1 MPLEST
7 MIIVDNSEYMR
18 NGDYSPTRFGAQSDA
33 VSVIF
38 GTKTQSNPEN
48 TVGVMTMAGKT
59 PEILVTPTQDV
70 GKVLGAL
77 HGLKINGEADIT
89 TGLQIAQLAL
99 KHRQNKNQRQRVIV
113 FVGSPLGADE
123 KVLMKLGKKLKKNNV
138 AVDIISFGEE
148 ENDARLRSF
157 VETVSSGDNS
167 HMVSVPPG
175 PHLLSDS
182 IISSPI
188 LAEDRGITGGLDGN
202 VPVGAGGSN
211 QDFEY
216 GVDPSLDPELAMALR
231 MSMQEEQARQEAAAA
246 VAMEP
251 STAESSTASPL
262 ENAVTPSQTTP
273 VDTSMTT
280 DDDDEEALLAQAL
293 ALSQGED
300 VDMTDEA
307 DLDEAEAI
315 AKAIRESQNE
325 DGSDGTK

>member
-1 MPLEST
+1 MPLEAT

-70 GKVLGAL
+70 GKILAAL

-89 TGLQIAQLAL
+89 TGIQIAQLAL
-99 KHRQNKNQRQRVIV
+99 KHRQNKNQRQRVVV
-113 FVGSPLGADE
+113 FVGSPLSADE
-123 KVLMKLGKKLKKNNV
+123 KVLVKLGKKLKKNNI
-138 AVDIISFGEE
+138 AVDIVSFGEE
-148 ENDARLRSF
+148 ENESRLRSF

-175 PHLLSDS
+175 PHLLSD
-182 IISSPI
+182 IIVSSPI
-188 LAEDRGITGGLDGN
+188 LAEDRGITDGVEGDVPGG
-202 VPVGAGGSN
+202 PSGSN
-211 QDFEY
+211 QDFEF

-246 VAMEP
+246 VTVGP
-251 STAESSTASPL
+251 STAETSVAPASANDP
-262 ENAVTPSQTTP
+262 TPSQTTP
-273 VDTSMTT
+273 VDTSMTA
-280 DDDDEEALLAQAL
+280 DDDEEALLAQAL

-300 VDMTDEA
+300 VDMADEA

-325 DGSDGTK
+325 DESDGTK

>member
-1 MPLEST
+1 

-70 GKVLGAL
+70 GKILTAL

-89 TGLQIAQLAL
+89 TGIQIAQLAL

-123 KVLMKLGKKLKKNNV
+123 KVLTKLAKKLKKNNV

-148 ENDARLRSF
+148 ENDVRLRSF

-188 LAEDRGITGGLDGN
+188 LAEDRGIPDGLGGD
-202 VPVGAGGSN
+202 VPGGAGGSS
-211 QDFEY
+211 QDFEF

-231 MSMQEEQARQEAAAA
+231 MSMQEEQARQEAAAT
-246 VAMEP
+246 
-251 STAESSTASPL
+251 TAIGSSTTESPAPPL
-262 ENAVTPSQTTP
+262 ENAPAPSQTTSL
-273 VDTSMTT
+273 DTSMNT
-280 DDDDEEALLAQAL
+280 DDDDEALLAQAL

-300 VDMTDEA
+300 VDMADEA